1 MMTVR
6 PVIPVAHGRPPP
18 LFRWLVVGLGVI
30 VGGAVLAC
38 SDPEPSCL
46 SVSATVDG
54 GHVQVDIARL
64 EAEVNGVPFG
74 RQKLERAR
82 ESYEEARDAFSAHRG
97 LVESCPQ
104 AWRGLGELALAID
117 ELERD
122 LDR

>member
-1 MMTVR
+1 MTGVG
-6 PVIPVAHGRPPP
+6 A
-18 LFRWLVVGLGVI
+18 FRWLAVCLGVI
-30 VGGAVLAC
+30 AGGAVLAC

-64 EAEVNGVPFG
+64 ETEINGVLFG
-74 RQKLERAR
+74 RQKLARAR
-82 ESYEEARDAFSAHRG
+82 KSYEEARDAFSAHRG
-97 LVESCPQ
+97 LAERCPQ
-104 AWRGLGELALAID
+104 AWWRLGDLAVAID